1 LVSRRCA
8 FTGSPDT
15 GKQGGFGDVFPGG
28 GEASVQLCR
37 LLRQTLDSTLGTH
50 PVDERSEKL
59 WRAGIDSEQTNR
71 AAVDNPGRHI
81 PNIDDRAVY
90 DLGWLRMPADL
101 LTILIRPFT
110 LYRRRVRIGRN
121 VLGDE
126 MGGLL
131 KPAGRILPASSLRWL
146 AWD

>member
-8 FTGSPDT
+8 FTGSPDA

-28 GEASVQLCR
+28 GEAPVQLGR
-37 LLRQTLDSTLGTH
+37 LLRQTFDGTLGSH

-81 PNIDDRAVY
+81 PNIGDRAVY
-90 DLGWLRMPADL
+90 DLGRLRMPADL
-101 LTILIRPFT
+101 LMILIRPFT
-110 LYRRRVRIGRN
+110 LYQRGVRIGCN
-121 VLGDE
+121 VLDGE
-126 MGGLL
+126 MGGFP
-131 KPAGRILPASSLRWL
+131 KAAGRVLPASSLRWL